1 MIFLLIKTIR
11 LKGLFSTTC
20 MLPYSK
26 SDSYNI
32 RKISNPKPQIPDW
45 NPTFWAFLSMKIS
58 KIECDSLVPMIS
70 TFHTKHRKRTHLC
83 VLATIEMDFGTY
95 PSPWCQ
101 DHTNWFPPCEA
112 RSFMGIQTF
121 HNKNVL
127 KSQETYGNVWL
138 IFGDVVSLHRGSREN
153 HFQKVPWNGAEK
165 ISHHET
171 TKPEHIPMI
180 TRTHREASCV
190 NPDGRTIPLPRN
202 QNGYPIAKWRV
213 WFFLKPSTL

>member
-112 RSFMGIQTF
+112 RLFMGMQTF

-127 KSQETYGNVWL
+127 ESQETYRNV
-138 IFGDVVSLHRGSREN
+138 
-153 HFQKVPWNGAEK
+153 
-165 ISHHET
+165 
-171 TKPEHIPMI
+171 
-180 TRTHREASCV
+180 
-190 NPDGRTIPLPRN
+190 
-202 QNGYPIAKWRV
+202 
-213 WFFLKPSTL
+213 